1 MILRRH
7 KELSRKRS
15 RTEVREAKLVRLRQ
29 WLDQSL
35 ASSGL
40 FLLSWTWR
48 QKMLQEDVGQISRSL
63 QYMTGLG
70 AEMWGFAMRHYVS
83 RIQRNIVTQLGGRIP
98 LPPFGTVYVTQ
109 RSWKLK
115 KEEFVEK
122 VVAAKLLR
130 PSMDVARGFLVKTD
144 ESSYLMTMVAV
155 ENVNQVSGEFEVA
168 APPVHADEPGV
179 RRRLR
184 GKTAIAMAGLEKEE
198 RLEKLMHAGGGDRQ
212 MGPEHVVG
220 WSDAVDPFSAETL
233 EQWKEGKEFHL
244 LPGKTVHTVRAITG
258 RLKTRAVNFLGQ
270 SFSKDQKYAAG
281 ADGVL
286 LRVLL
291 RMVALMYWSLCVMD
305 VPKMLLMGGV
315 CKETIW
321 HVKPALYGMVTS
333 PRSREVNGSLWY
345 IMVGSRRA
353 GAIIC
358 YVDDLLIAGEV
369 AVAKEAAQMIT
380 PDGSVGAAQGLGELR
395 GPELKES
402 ECAAD
407 FVRTQTMAGEAR
419 WLAGRCRPEILH
431 AVRPQEA
438 VNRGSYLLKYLEL
451 YPEVGILYTT
461 KPELTQD
468 AQVSSAGVVIEGF
481 CDASFSPNSG
491 RSQQAIMVFDMGG
504 LVAWTSGRH
513 AFVTMSTAESETSYM
528 RAYYLHEVV
537 KAICSDS
544 QAALAVCR
552 CAAGSW
558 RTRLRVLR
566 KRFSCATKT
575 AAPLQI
581 KRLITL
587 FCLTSLVERADGAEI
602 AEGAGRDSLDYMFF
616 GVCMAAG
623 LTPGPVFGAHRAAN
637 ADEQATYKKKK
648 VELAVALVREWQGAS
663 GLTARK
669 TDFAEALANQTQAT
683 YNSSTSRMSGERQ
696 LPLRF
701 QSRLEAAGG
710 PPTNQFTGERRTIGR
725 LVSAEIRVHRDDF
738 TTLSKH
744 AQLLANKEWKERT
757 ELRLKQRR

>member
-7 KELSRKRS
+7 KELSRKGS
-15 RTEVREAKLVRLRQ
+15 RTEAREAKLVRLRQ

-40 FLLSWTWR
+40 SLLSWTWR

-70 AEMWGFAMRHYVS
+70 AEMWGFALRHYVS

-122 VVAAKLLR
+122 VVAAKVLR

-155 ENVNQVSGEFEVA
+155 ENVNQVLGEFEVA

-184 GKTAIAMAGLEKEE
+184 GKTAIAVAGLEKEE

-212 MGPEHVVG
+212 MGAEHVVG

-258 RLKTRAVNFLGQ
+258 RLKTRAVICGNFLGQ

-281 ADGVL
+281 ADGAL

-291 RMVALMYWSLCVMD
+291 RMEARPTLVQ

-345 IMVGSRRA
+345 IIVGSRRA

-369 AVAKEAAQMIT
+369 AVAKEDLLARHR
-380 PDGSVGAAQGLGELR
+380 DL
-395 GPELKES
+395 ES
-402 ECAAD
+402 YEP
-407 FVRTQTMAGEAR
+407 R
-419 WLAGRCRPEILH
+419 WLAGRCRPEILY

-528 RAYYLHEVV
+528 RAYYLHEV
-537 KAICSDS
+537 
-544 QAALAVCR
+544 
-552 CAAGSW
+552 G
-558 RTRLRVLR
+558 
-566 KRFSCATKT
+566 
-575 AAPLQI
+575 
-581 KRLITL
+581 
-587 FCLTSLVERADGAEI
+587 G
-602 AEGAGRDSLDYMFF
+602 
-616 GVCMAAG
+616 
-623 LTPGPVFGAHRAAN
+623 
-637 ADEQATYKKKK
+637 
-648 VELAVALVREWQGAS
+648 
-663 GLTARK
+663 
-669 TDFAEALANQTQAT
+669 
-683 YNSSTSRMSGERQ
+683 
-696 LPLRF
+696 
-701 QSRLEAAGG
+701 AAGG
-710 PPTNQFTGERRTIGR
+710 
-725 LVSAEIRVHRDDF
+725 
-738 TTLSKH
+738 
-744 AQLLANKEWKERT
+744 
-757 ELRLKQRR
+757 